1 MNLAISEKN
10 VVEISAYLTGRKKI
24 YEVICKKFEDKYGS
38 LDLLEKRI
46 EEEGVPLENHT
57 LWDDAIEWRN
67 AVAEF
72 NRINYY
78 NGILSYGILKNNRSP
93 QL

>member
-1 MNLAISEKN
+1 MNLAISEKT
-10 VVEISAYLTGRKKI
+10 VAEISAYLMGRKKI

-38 LDLLEKRI
+38 LNLLEKRI
-46 EEEGVPLENHT
+46 EEEGVPLDNHT

-67 AVAEF
+67 ALAEL

-78 NGILSYGILKNNRSP
+78 NGSLWGTQK
-93 QL
+93 

>member
-1 MNLAISEKN
+1 MNLAISEKA

-46 EEEGVPLENHT
+46 EEEGVPLDNHT

-72 NRINYY
+72 DRISYY
-78 NGILSYGILKNNRSP
+78 SGSLWHTQK
-93 QL
+93 